1 MSIFLILLAAGESK
15 RLKSSV
21 PKPYITVN
29 KKKLLEHALN
39 SFRNFRAI
47 KKTVIVYN
55 KKHKKHLNKLNLKNI
70 LKITGGKTRQEST
83 FGALNKIK
91 KMNCKKVLIHDAAR
105 PFPSKKIINEIIKK
119 LRTNHA
125 VVPIIKVIDATKRVK
140 KKIIFKNIKRNSLRF
155 SQTPQGFTFKKIY
168 EKHKKNINTLFDD
181 DSALFTDDGEKVVSI
196 NGSKTN
202 LKITDKEDLDIF
214 KSLTKGKNYSG
225 IGFDVHRLVI
235 GKKLY
240 LGGIKIPF
248 VLGLKGHSDA
258 DPVLHAL
265 IDSLLGACRLG
276 DIGKLF
282 SDKNNK
288 YKNIRS
294 TFLLRKIIELIKSK
308 NFSIN
313 NIDINIIAQK
323 PKVKKYSKKMIQK
336 ISSLCEINPNEI
348 NNNID
353 VVIDAKVPGANL
365 IYPIPK
371 KVTNNKFI
379 LLIIFGYRGYNLRCY
394 RISFSN

>member
-15 RLKSSV
+15 RLKSTL

-29 KKKLLEHALN
+29 NKKILEHAIN
-39 SFRNFRAI
+39 SFKDFRAI

-55 KKHKKHLNKLNLKNI
+55 KKHKKYLNKLNQKNT
-70 LKITGGKTRQEST
+70 LKIVGGKTRQEST
-83 FGALNKIK
+83 FKALKKIK
-91 KMNCKKVLIHDAAR
+91 KMNCKKVLIHDASR

-119 LRTNHA
+119 LKTNHA
-125 VVPIIKVIDATKRVK
+125 VVPIIKVNDATKRVK

-155 SQTPQGFTFKKIY
+155 SQTPQGYTLKKIY
-168 EKHKKNINTLFDD
+168 EKHKKNINLPVDD
-181 DSALFTDDGEKVVSI
+181 DSALFTEDREKVVTI

-202 LKITDKEDLDIF
+202 LKITDKEDLNIF
-214 KSLTKGKNYSG
+214 KSLIKGKSYSG
-225 IGFDVHRLVI
+225 IGFDIHRLVK
-235 GKKLY
+235 GRKLY

-282 SDKNNK
+282 SDKNKK

-294 TFLLRKIIELIKSK
+294 TILVKRVVELIKSK
-308 NFSIN
+308 YFSIN
-313 NIDINIIAQK
+313 NIDINIIVQK
-323 PKVKKYSKKMIQK
+323 PKIIKYANKMREVISKICK
-336 ISSLCEINPNEI
+336 INPNQI
-348 NNNID
+348 NIKGKTTEKLGLIGKEKAIASE
-353 VVIDAKVPGANL
+353 VITSVIKYD
-365 IYPIPK
+365 
-371 KVTNNKFI
+371 
-379 LLIIFGYRGYNLRCY
+379 
-394 RISFSN
+394 

>member
-29 KKKLLEHALN
+29 NKKLLEHALN
-39 SFRNFRAI
+39 SFRDFRAI

-55 KKHKKHLNKLNLKNI
+55 KKHKKHLNKLNPKNT
-70 LKITGGKTRQEST
+70 LKIAGGKTRQEST
-83 FGALNKIK
+83 FKALKKIK

-125 VVPIIKVIDATKRVK
+125 VVPIIKVNDATKRVE

-168 EKHKKNINTLFDD
+168 EKHKKNMNTSVDD

-214 KSLTKGKNYSG
+214 KSLIKGKSYSG
-225 IGFDVHRLVI
+225 IGFDVHRLVK
-235 GKKLY
+235 GRKLY

-282 SDKNNK
+282 SDKNKK

-294 TFLLRKIIELIKSK
+294 TILLRKVIELIKSK

-313 NIDINIIAQK
+313 NIDINIITQK
-323 PKVKKYSKKMIQK
+323 PKIKKYSKKMIQAISK
-336 ISSLCEINPNEI
+336 ICEINYDQI
-348 NNNID
+348 NIKGKTTEKLGLIGKGKAIASE
-353 VVIDAKVPGANL
+353 VITSVIKYD
-365 IYPIPK
+365 
-371 KVTNNKFI
+371 
-379 LLIIFGYRGYNLRCY
+379 
-394 RISFSN
+394 

>member
-15 RLKSSV
+15 RLKSSI

-29 KKKLLEHALN
+29 NKKLLEHTLN
-39 SFRNFRAI
+39 LFKSFRVI

-55 KKHKKHLNKLNLKNI
+55 KKHKKHLNKLNPKNI
-70 LKITGGKTRQEST
+70 LKIVGGKTRQEST
-83 FGALNKIK
+83 FKALKRIK

-105 PFPSKKIINEIIKK
+105 PFPSKKIINEIINKIRK
-119 LRTNHA
+119 NHA
-125 VVPIIKVIDATKRVK
+125 VVPIIKVNDATKRVE
-140 KKIIFKNIKRNSLRF
+140 KKIIFKNIKRNTLRF
-155 SQTPQGFTFKKIY
+155 SQTPQAFTYKKIY
-168 EKHKKNINTLFDD
+168 EKHKKNMNTSVDD
-181 DSALFTDDGEKVVSI
+181 DSALFTDDGEKVISI
-196 NGSKTN
+196 NGSKKN

-214 KSLTKGKNYSG
+214 KSLVKGKSYSG
-225 IGFDVHRLVI
+225 IGFDVHKLVK
-235 GKKLY
+235 GRKLY

-282 SDKNNK
+282 CNKNKK

-294 TFLLRKIIELIKSK
+294 TILLRKVIELIKSK

-323 PKVKKYSKKMIQK
+323 PKIKKYSKKMIQIISK
-336 ISSLCEINPNEI
+336 ICEINPNEI
-348 NNNID
+348 NIKGKTTEKLGLIGKGNAIASE
-353 VVIDAKVPGANL
+353 VITSVIKYD
-365 IYPIPK
+365 
-371 KVTNNKFI
+371 
-379 LLIIFGYRGYNLRCY
+379 
-394 RISFSN
+394 

>member
-1 MSIFLILLAAGESK
+1 MNIFLILLAAGESK

-125 VVPIIKVIDATKRVK
+125 VIPIIKVNDATKRVK

-313 NIDINIIAQK
+313 NIDINIIAQE
-323 PKVKKYSKKMIQK
+323 PKIKKYSKKMIQK
-336 ISSLCEINPNEI
+336 ISSLCKINPNEI
-348 NNNID
+348 NIKGKTTEKLGLIGKRNAIASE
-353 VVIDAKVPGANL
+353 VITS
-365 IYPIPK
+365 
-371 KVTNNKFI
+371 VTK
-379 LLIIFGYRGYNLRCY
+379 YD
-394 RISFSN
+394 

>member
-29 KKKLLEHALN
+29 NKKLLEHALN
-39 SFRNFRAI
+39 SFRDFRAI

-55 KKHKKHLNKLNLKNI
+55 KKHKKHLNKLNPKNT
-70 LKITGGKTRQEST
+70 LKIAGGKTRQEST
-83 FGALNKIK
+83 FKALKEIK

-125 VVPIIKVIDATKRVK
+125 VVPIIKVNDATKRVE

-168 EKHKKNINTLFDD
+168 EKHEKNMNTPVDD

-214 KSLTKGKNYSG
+214 KSLIKGKNYSG
-225 IGFDVHRLVI
+225 IGFDVHRLVK
-235 GKKLY
+235 GRKLY

-248 VLGLKGHSDA
+248 VSGLKGHSDA

-282 SDKNNK
+282 SDKNKK

-294 TFLLRKIIELIKSK
+294 TILLRKVIELIKSK

-323 PKVKKYSKKMIQK
+323 PKIKKYSKKMIQT
-336 ISSLCEINPNEI
+336 ISKLCEINPNEI
-348 NNNID
+348 NIKGKTTEKLGLIGKGKAIASE
-353 VVIDAKVPGANL
+353 VITSVIKYD
-365 IYPIPK
+365 
-371 KVTNNKFI
+371 
-379 LLIIFGYRGYNLRCY
+379 
-394 RISFSN
+394 